1 MDELYHASVFFASLE
16 FKCMQRSKPPFGRQ
30 RWCNKQKPLDYF
42 RRSPP
47 STVTLLQPSLHSTAR
62 CYCKLPPGGRSAQ
75 ECFFLPSVFFLITL
89 SSVSSDCACICMCVQ
104 FYSDHKSTLR
114 LNVALKWLHKVTTSP
129 VLPYWWLRCC
139 AALSRFSYIT
149 HLFTAA
155 RVTTSHFYQIV
166 NGCSY

>member
-1 MDELYHASVFFASLE
+1 MNELYHASVFFASLE

-75 ECFFLPSVFFLITL
+75 ECFFPSFRLFPNHSLFSLFRLCMHMHVRAVLLWSQIHITLECSSKVTSQGHDLPSSPPTDG
-89 SSVSSDCACICMCVQ
+89 SVA
-104 FYSDHKSTLR
+104 
-114 LNVALKWLHKVTTSP
+114 ALHYQGSATSP
-129 VLPYWWLRCC
+129 ISSQPHV
-139 AALSRFSYIT
+139 
-149 HLFTAA
+149 
-155 RVTTSHFYQIV
+155 
-166 NGCSY
+166 

>member
-1 MDELYHASVFFASLE
+1 MNELYHASVFFASLE
-16 FKCMQRSKPPFGRQ
+16 FKCMQRSKPPFRRQ

-104 FYSDHKSTLR
+104 FHSDHKSTLR

-129 VLPYWWLRCC
+129 VLPLLMAPLLRCIIKVQ
-139 AALSRFSYIT
+139 LHHPSLHSRTCNNF
-149 HLFTAA
+149 LFLPD
-155 RVTTSHFYQIV
+155 
-166 NGCSY
+166 C